1 MGSSCPLTCS
11 ANRSAPRPSSRAARL
26 TPSPRSLPSPSRRP
40 IRWTS
45 WTTASALPH
54 VSSTPPVIPGG
65 DDPVLVALHRER
77 DHRARRDRVEHV
89 LGVQLV
95 DQRERVQIAHD
106 AEGPGGRERLVLGPA
121 VLRRDAELLHLDL
134 ALARDGAGVTGA
146 AVDQNGIAHR
156 LAADGARPLERAVA
170 EVARGQDAARL
181 ERQHGA
187 GGAELVEAVLGAV
200 VVFLE
205 PDELA
210 LRLFLVRRGGGPPA
224 ARARRLEVLRA
235 HHGAEAAA
243 AVEVLELVHDRPE
256 PHTPPA
262 RDSGLQHADPLVA
275 ELGLEAVLDLTRELS
290 PGRLG
295 VPELD
300 LAVFDPKVR
309 RLLGP
314 AADRHAVEPRC
325 AQLGP
330 PPAARLGL

>member
-95 DQRERVQIAHD
+95 DERERVQIAHA

-121 VLRRDAELLHLDL
+121 VLRRHAELLHLDL
-134 ALARDGAGVTGA
+134 ALARDGAGVAGA
-146 AVDQNGIAHR
+146 AVDQDGIAHR

-181 ERQHGA
+181 EGEHPA
-187 GGAELVEAVLGAV
+187 GGAELMEAVLRAV
-200 VVFLE
+200 VVLFE

-210 LRLFLVRRGGGPPA
+210 LRLVLVRRGGRLRAAGGARPA
-224 ARARRLEVLRA
+224 GRRA
-235 HHGAEAAA
+235 HHRAEAAA
-243 AVEVLELVHDRPE
+243 AVEVLELVHDRCE
-256 PHTPPA
+256 PDAPLAGDP
-262 RDSGLQHADPLVA
+262 GLQHADPLVA
-275 ELGLEAVLDLTRELS
+275 ELLLETVLHLARELPPVLRSVAELDLTVLD
-290 PGRLG
+290 
-295 VPELD
+295 PE
-300 LAVFDPKVR
+300 VHR
-309 RLLGP
+309 RFGP
-314 AADRHAVEPRC
+314 AADRDAF
-325 AQLGP
+325 
-330 PPAARLGL
+330 